1 MAGFVV
7 CGDCNVDILEGRV
20 GVTESN
26 DRDGDF
32 STFLQR
38 LMIGSRVS
46 CNNKTRLFESVK
58 KLCKRNGGRK
68 TSLKEREL

>member
-7 CGDCNVDILEGRV
+7 CGDRDVDVLEGRV

-32 STFLQR
+32 GTFLQS
-38 LMIGSRVS
+38 LMVGSRVS
-46 CNNKTRLFESVK
+46 CNNKTRLLVQQLSQ
-58 KLCKRNGGRK
+58 GGEEK
-68 TSLKEREL
+68 PL